1 MLVLT
6 NSLICHTIWAN
17 AGGFLPWREKKKIQ
31 KEKGEPEDGGEVRQG
46 FNVGKQFFTF
56 FEPLSLLWDL
66 LRNFSMTSLELTQPD
81 NRSKT

>member
-6 NSLICHTIWAN
+6 NCLICHTIWAN

-46 FNVGKQFFTF
+46 FNVGKQFFNF
-56 FEPLSLLWDL
+56 FEPVKSFVGPFKEL
-66 LRNFSMTSLELTQPD
+66 LELKQP
-81 NRSKT
+81 RS